1 MTRVFT
7 ADGVSEPVTVIHVI
21 PNRVSQIKTRATD
34 GYDAI
39 QLTGGTKK
47 NSRVNRP
54 MAGHFAK
61 ASVEAGDIIREFKV
75 ADISTFSMGQLIEL
89 SSCFQNNQ
97 FVDVS
102 AIHKGNWFYRNGE
115 ASQFQNARRL
125 TWQFSF
131 TSCAWFYWSKPN
143 ARPCI

>member
-1 MTRVFT
+1 MIGVVGRKVGMTRVFT

-89 SSCFQNNQ
+89 SSCFQNNRLWT
-97 FVDVS
+97 FL
-102 AIHKGNWFYRNGE
+102 R
-115 ASQFQNARRL
+115 SQRELVLQER
-125 TWQFSF
+125 
-131 TSCAWFYWSKPN
+131 
-143 ARPCI
+143 